1 MNTIQMSAYTIRELD
16 KHRNLMA
23 ILYSLAVLTIVAV
36 VVLFVVGT
44 FMALLIGTIMFIL
57 FCYFG
62 NEEFHKWRRIQT
74 GITGEDLFNAC
85 LAKAVD
91 QNNTLYR
98 NVPTFW
104 GDIDYLLV
112 GPGGVYAFEIKH
124 HSGYINYDA
133 SGWKKVKISGGGIA
147 YTDGIG
153 NPSGQ
158 LGRNIMWLKDYLKS
172 EGIDNIWIKGIVV
185 FTHPRVRLNAKGL
198 KNVMAITPE
207 GIPKAVRG
215 AEIGEEKAAKV
226 IDALDNLNELK
237 C

>member
-1 MNTIQMSAYTIRELD
+1 MNTIQMSTYTIRELD

-23 ILYSLAVLTIVAV
+23 ILYSLAGLTIVAA
-36 VVLFVVGT
+36 VVLFAVEL
-44 FMALLIGTIMFIL
+44 FIALIIGTIMFIL

-62 NEEFHKWRRIQT
+62 NEEFHKWRRMQN
-74 GITGEDLFNAC
+74 GITGEDLFHAS
-85 LAKAVD
+85 LSKAVD

-98 NVPTFW
+98 NVPTYW

-124 HSGYINYDA
+124 HSGYIDYDA
-133 SGWKKVKISGGGIA
+133 SGWKKVKISGGGFA
-147 YTDGIG
+147 YTGGIG

-172 EGIDNIWIKGIVV
+172 EGIEGVWVKGIVV
-185 FTHPRVRLNAKGL
+185 FTHPRARLNIKGL
-198 KNVMAITPE
+198 KNVMALTPE
-207 GIPKAVRG
+207 KIPEAVRG

-226 IDALDNLNELK
+226 IDALDNLKDL
-237 C
+237 